1 MATPTNLASASS
13 SPATA
18 GAFQT
23 ALGAAVANGTLVF
36 ELSRSASISGGGG
49 IAPQKVNVS
58 LDANGKVASGQS
70 IFRNTDLSPSGTT
83 YQMQLLDSSG
93 NKIADFGT
101 QTISG
106 AAPID
111 LALFTPTSGGGGII
125 SFSNA
130 VLQSPQG
137 DQTITGG
144 FNLINSGPLRE
155 QDGTVSAPALSFSSE
170 TNTGL
175 YRAAAQDVRLSVNGS
190 DSFRVDS
197 TAPTVPSGRPLAWGS
212 AGVTSRDTGLS
223 RTAAATL
230 AIGNGTQGDITGT
243 LKAQTISLPTSANT
257 LPATIANDASGG
269 TTSTTNGGKSLQWSN
284 TGILIVNP
292 SSLSSGAA
300 LTVGGTSSTTGG
312 MSIFVGPN
320 GGQTESAA
328 IYPADGAAAP
338 FRVASLQGRTIS
350 AGLLSGA
357 INWQIT
363 NAGVAT
369 TFTLGGAGS
378 TAPHTFVNRFRH
390 NQGTALVSG
399 DFSLS
404 AGWGNTSSISGLS
417 GTDSAF
423 TLTITSGGT
432 GQAANPT
439 ITLTFHDGTWTN
451 TPIVCI
457 TRGDGS
463 TPQTGFWIT
472 QAATSATQAVLQFV
486 GTPIAASGYII
497 WVTVTGK

>member
-23 ALGAAVANGTLVF
+23 ALGAAINNGTLVF
-36 ELSRSASISGGGG
+36 ELSRAASISGGGG
-49 IAPQKVNVS
+49 IAPQKVSVS

-83 YQMQLLDSSG
+83 YQMQVLDGSG
-93 NKIADFGT
+93 NKIADFGA
-101 QTISG
+101 QSISG

-111 LALFTPTSGGGGII
+111 LALLAPTSNAGGVI

-137 DQTITGG
+137 DQTISGG

-155 QDGTVSAPALSFSSE
+155 SDGTVSVPSHSFTSE

-175 YRAAAQDVRLSVNGS
+175 YRAGSQDVRLAINGS

-197 TAPTVPSGRPLAWGS
+197 TSPTVPSGRSLAWGS

-230 AIGNGTQGDITGT
+230 AVGNGTQGDASGNLIAASITLATVTQTAATAFT
-243 LKAQTISLPTSANT
+243 LKDNQ
-257 LPATIANDASGG
+257 GG
-269 TTSTTNGGKSLQWSN
+269 TRYS
-284 TGILIVNP
+284 IP
-292 SSLSSGAA
+292 SG
-300 LTVGGTSSTTGG
+300 
-312 MSIFVGPN
+312 
-320 GGQTESAA
+320 
-328 IYPADGAAAP
+328 GAAAATLNNTAIGGSSTVDGVVIGGVTP
-338 FRVASLQGRTIS
+338 A
-350 AGLLSGA
+350 AGTFTTLIGSGAVTLSG
-357 INWQIT
+357 T
-363 NAGVAT
+363 
-369 TFTLGGAGS
+369 GS
-378 TAPHTFVNRFRH
+378 TNPMASVNRVRA
-390 NQGTALVSG
+390 NRGTALVSG
-399 DFSLS
+399 DFALS

-423 TLTITSGGT
+423 TLTVNSSGT

-486 GTPIAASGYII
+486 GTPVAGQGYFI
-497 WVTVTGK
+497 WVMVMGK